1 MDISKNITY
10 YRSQKGVTQQWL
22 ADAIDVSKMSI
33 SHFENGKRRPDI
45 ATIKKICKALDVTLG
60 KFMAYNEGVTVFN
73 GSFRKSDN
81 LAASQQDAIVTQI
94 RYAAQ
99 RYYDACLCA
108 NTVCDAN
115 TLPKEKIPVFEDA
128 NRSASYMRSVLGL
141 APTGPVGNLTSVLE
155 NKGIYVVLV
164 EQRDMGVSTKNF
176 SGYNGLSNK
185 GFPIIAVNESMVYG
199 RQRFTLAHEF
209 AHLLFTNATERQI
222 DDIAGRFLL
231 PSEDLKREVGSKRP
245 FISFKEI
252 VYVQNEYGVSEQCI
266 VFRARQEEIISQR
279 TYDII
284 LNAKVY
290 PQDTTDI
297 REHPIRLE
305 QIVCRAYTD
314 NEISVSK
321 AAELLNV
328 DTVKAAAIC
337 GAEGESA

>member
-1 MDISKNITY
+1 M
-10 YRSQKGVTQQWL
+10 
-22 ADAIDVSKMSI
+22 
-33 SHFENGKRRPDI
+33 
-45 ATIKKICKALDVTLG
+45 
-60 KFMAYNEGVTVFN
+60 
-73 GSFRKSDN
+73 
-81 LAASQQDAIVTQI
+81 
-94 RYAAQ
+94 
-99 RYYDACLCA
+99 
-108 NTVCDAN
+108 
-115 TLPKEKIPVFEDA
+115 
-128 NRSASYMRSVLGL
+128 
-141 APTGPVGNLTSVLE
+141 
-155 NKGIYVVLV
+155 
-164 EQRDMGVSTKNF
+164 
-176 SGYNGLSNK
+176 
-185 GFPIIAVNESMVYG
+185 
-199 RQRFTLAHEF
+199 
-209 AHLLFTNATERQI
+209 
-222 DDIAGRFLL
+222 

-284 LNAKVY
+284 LNAKEY

>member
-1 MDISKNITY
+1 
-10 YRSQKGVTQQWL
+10 
-22 ADAIDVSKMSI
+22 
-33 SHFENGKRRPDI
+33 
-45 ATIKKICKALDVTLG
+45 
-60 KFMAYNEGVTVFN
+60 
-73 GSFRKSDN
+73 
-81 LAASQQDAIVTQI
+81 
-94 RYAAQ
+94 
-99 RYYDACLCA
+99 
-108 NTVCDAN
+108 
-115 TLPKEKIPVFEDA
+115 
-128 NRSASYMRSVLGL
+128 
-141 APTGPVGNLTSVLE
+141 
-155 NKGIYVVLV
+155 
-164 EQRDMGVSTKNF
+164 MGVSTKNF

-284 LNAKVY
+284 LNAKEY

>member
-1 MDISKNITY
+1 M
-10 YRSQKGVTQQWL
+10 
-22 ADAIDVSKMSI
+22 
-33 SHFENGKRRPDI
+33 
-45 ATIKKICKALDVTLG
+45 
-60 KFMAYNEGVTVFN
+60 
-73 GSFRKSDN
+73 
-81 LAASQQDAIVTQI
+81 
-94 RYAAQ
+94 
-99 RYYDACLCA
+99 CA

-128 NRSASYMRSVLGL
+128 NWSASYMRSVLGL

-284 LNAKVY
+284 LNAKEY